1 MQNYNGFVIFFIFL
15 YRANFLSKIT
25 NTIEQ
30 LLRESKNTV
39 ILVSDRP
46 VEDIELKFGFIEGLY
61 IIAQDGLF
69 IKRNSNSYQGYHIVA
84 PLEISFSLPEEFEVQ
99 NNNYIF
105 TIQLKERVKADSIAL
120 KLKVN

>member
-1 MQNYNGFVIFFIFL
+1 MDSAI
-15 YRANFLSKIT
+15 FLSKIS

-46 VEDIELKFGFIEGLY
+46 VEDIELKFGYIEGLY

-84 PLEISFSLPEEFEVQ
+84 PLEISFALPEEFEVQ

-120 KLKVN
+120 KLKVNKLKE